1 MLAGSS
7 DGAQLSLA
15 LALHITRGTNN
26 LSLGHNGV
34 RFARRDLGRRNLL
47 RITCK
52 PAEKRARLVLDAMVL
67 SLVDSGAKA
76 RVEEI

>member
-1 MLAGSS
+1 MLAGAS
-7 DGAQLSLA
+7 DGAPLSLA

-52 PAEKRARLVLDAMVL
+52 PAEKRARLVLDGLWSTERRESV
-67 SLVDSGAKA
+67 
-76 RVEEI
+76 R